1 MANSAVDSLLSFWPE
16 GSRGNLRRA
25 LTCTAGVVL
34 AVVISTAIAA
44 ALMGES
50 TILQREGG
58 VLETLS
64 LVCWVLAFAI
74 SLWSALK
81 AARFDDR
88 LAGGALGG
96 LALLAALR
104 ELDAHI
110 LLNPA
115 TIGEYGV
122 RYKISWWLDT
132 GVPLWLKLGWATL
145 FLGVL
150 FLLVFPGLRLRQSA
164 MRLLRNADPP
174 LVLLLA
180 CFVFLAIGFGIDD
193 LLRGSRR
200 ISFNTRQ
207 VIEETSELIG
217 ALLFLLSASLQ
228 SRTPWCSRLP
238 ASRAL

>member
-1 MANSAVDSLLSFWPE
+1 
-16 GSRGNLRRA
+16 
-25 LTCTAGVVL
+25 
-34 AVVISTAIAA
+34 
-44 ALMGES
+44 
-50 TILQREGG
+50 
-58 VLETLS
+58 
-64 LVCWVLAFAI
+64 
-74 SLWSALK
+74 
-81 AARFDDR
+81 
-88 LAGGALGG
+88 LAGGALSV

-110 LLNPA
+110 FLNPA

-122 RYKISWWLDT
+122 RYKISWWLDS

-150 FLLVFPGLRLRQSA
+150 FLLVFPALRLRHSA

-180 CFVFLAIGFGIDD
+180 CFVFLTIGFGIDD

-207 VIEETSELIG
+207 VIEEMSELIG
-217 ALLFLLSASLQ
+217 ALFFLWSASLQ
-228 SRTPWCSRLP
+228 CRTPWCSRLP
-238 ASRAL
+238 ASRAT